1 MKKKRHTPE
10 EVAAKLRQADEMI
23 TQGKLHSEVAKALG
37 VSIMTYHRWR
47 KARAAQPRTPSGAA
61 LGTRQQASGR
71 DLDAR
76 LAELEL
82 ENLRLR
88 RLVTD
93 LLLEKV
99 RLEEVLGSKK
109 SGTSA

>member
-1 MKKKRHTPE
+1 M
-10 EVAAKLRQADEMI
+10 L
-23 TQGKLHSEVAKALG
+23 TQGKLHSEVANALG

-47 KARAAQPRTPSGAA
+47 KARAAQPRIPSGPA
-61 LGTRQQASGR
+61 LGTRQEASDR
-71 DLDAR
+71 DVDAR
-76 LAELEL
+76 MSALQI

-99 RLEEVLGSKK
+99 QLEEILESKQSRNK
-109 SGTSA
+109 AG